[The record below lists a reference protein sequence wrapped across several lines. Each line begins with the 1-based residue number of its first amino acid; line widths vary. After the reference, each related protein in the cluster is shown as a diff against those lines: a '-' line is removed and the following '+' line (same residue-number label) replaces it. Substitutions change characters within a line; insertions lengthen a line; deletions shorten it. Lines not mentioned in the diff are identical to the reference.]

1 MPEFTHQWNK
11 QNPDCGPLISTIAHS
26 ETVGVVTSL
35 SRTEYSWQSRQSTQH
50 SELSSSRHCRL
61 AIRTCQRPRLPQ
73 EGTSLISHIRLR
85 CHLLSLRCSV
95 NSADERSIQAKGIPA
110 VVSSHLGFVY
120 KGSNPA
126 PTARNRSRDGRFQ
139 MELRFVRGSWRHL
152 CVLYICMGEYIGG
165 VERKG

>member
-1 MPEFTHQWNK
+1 MPEFTHQWSK

-35 SRTEYSWQSRQSTQH
+35 SRMEYSWQSRQSTQH

-95 NSADERSIQAKGIPA
+95 NSVDERSIQAKRDPCCSL
-110 VVSSHLGFVY
+110 VSFRFCLQRIESRSNCVESLQRRKVPDGTEIRAWFLETLVCSVHLYG
-120 KGSNPA
+120 
-126 PTARNRSRDGRFQ
+126 
-139 MELRFVRGSWRHL
+139 
-152 CVLYICMGEYIGG
+152 
-165 VERKG
+165 